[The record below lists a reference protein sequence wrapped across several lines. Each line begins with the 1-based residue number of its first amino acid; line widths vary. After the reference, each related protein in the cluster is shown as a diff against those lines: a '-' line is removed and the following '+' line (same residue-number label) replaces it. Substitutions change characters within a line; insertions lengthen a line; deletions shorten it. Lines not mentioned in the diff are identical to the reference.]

1 MRKMSQRTLT
11 IAAVGDI
18 SFAGANVDKP
28 TVDVFKS
35 VQSIFAE
42 ADIIIANL
50 EGPLYDGYR
59 AVPGKCT
66 IRANSGWADVLKTV
80 GIDIVTLANNHI
92 MDHGNDGLFSTLS
105 VLDRKGIAHVGAGAN
120 LEKACKPFFVQINE
134 YRLAF
139 LARTSVIV
147 NSPSYADGDNPGVA
161 FLDMEELV
169 NNVKACR
176 NQADVVVVLM
186 HWGIEEYSYPTPD
199 QRKQAKRLIKA
210 GVDLVIGHHPHV
222 VQGYE
227 RFGSGIAAY
236 SLGNFVFDEFE
247 WMVKSNDGTTRKIGV
262 HLTPENRKGII
273 LTVTMADN
281 QTKVVP
287 VFTQIENN
295 GRVSEDTAFQ
305 RAKDFEQLCS
315 RLRKKFDAYYAWW
328 WKLYSL
334 KIEWKLRFGHRL
346 AFKNI
351 IAKSWK
357 FRPRHIRELIRMIR
371 NSLRI
376 SFGRST
382 NPYE

>member
-1 MRKMSQRTLT
+1 MGKMSQRKLT

-18 SFAGANVDKP
+18 SFAGTNVDKP
-28 TVDVFKS
+28 TVDVFNS

-66 IRANSGWADVLKTV
+66 IRANSGWADILKTV
-80 GIDIVTLANNHI
+80 GIDTVTLANNHL
-92 MDHGNDGLFSTLS
+92 MDHGKYGFFSTISALKK
-105 VLDRKGIAHVGAGAN
+105 VGIEYVGAGADI
-120 LEKACKPFFVQINE
+120 EEARKPLFKEING
-134 YRLAF
+134 YRVAI

-147 NSPSYADGDNPGVA
+147 NSPSYADRDNPGVA
-161 FLDMEELV
+161 FLDIEELV

-199 QRKQAKRLIKA
+199 QRKQAKGLIKA
-210 GVDLVIGHHPHV
+210 GVDIVFGHHPHV

-227 RFGSGIAAY
+227 RFGCGIAAY

-295 GRVSEDTAFQ
+295 GRVSEDTAF
-305 RAKDFEQLCS
+305 RRVKDFEQLCS

-334 KIEWKLRFGHRL
+334 NIEWKLRFSKRVTP
-346 AFKNI
+346 KNVI
-351 IAKSWK
+351 NKI
-357 FRPRHIRELIRMIR
+357 FQVRPRHARQLVRMIR